1 MATQTQ
7 NDYGAWGL
15 LGADDQKI
23 CDYEGILEVSNAS
36 SSQVL
41 TEPLEN
47 GQLAAFNKVQQPEN
61 VRVLLSLGSDPTKQR
76 ASMTR
81 LKQFKGGTGSGFLC
95 KLISPS
101 EVSENLS
108 LESIGQTRTSQ
119 SGATLLTVE
128 LTFVQIRVVQVT
140 SQQLAWSPKNP
151 TGADP
156 VNSGRVQTEKA
167 TNLDFIQPALGG
179 GD

>member
-23 CDYEGILEVSNAS
+23 CDYEGILEVSNSS

-41 TEPLEN
+41 TEPIEN

-76 ASMTR
+76 ASLTR
-81 LKQFKGGTGSGFLC
+81 LKQFKSGTGSGFLC

-151 TGADP
+151 TGANP
-156 VNSGRVQTEKA
+156 VNSGRVQTESSGNNDLLSFA
-167 TNLDFIQPALGG
+167 HGG

>member
-23 CDYEGILEVSNAS
+23 CDYEGILEVSNSS
-36 SSQVL
+36 SSQIL

-76 ASMTR
+76 ESMTR

-156 VNSGRVQTEKA
+156 VNSGRVQTERSV
-167 TNLDFIQPALGG
+167 TRDSLQPVLGG